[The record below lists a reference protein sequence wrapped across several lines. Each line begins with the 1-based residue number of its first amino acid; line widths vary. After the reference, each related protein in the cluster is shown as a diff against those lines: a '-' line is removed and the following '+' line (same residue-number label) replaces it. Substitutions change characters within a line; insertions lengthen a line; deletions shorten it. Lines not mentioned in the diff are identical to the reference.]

1 MAKQTKKVTPISTLR
16 AQYGRPE
23 TQFYDTGIFLL
34 NDIWG
39 GGLPTGKIIEMHSAE
54 GLGKTTIVVQMIRY
68 LISKHGLKAAFLD
81 VEGALDES
89 LRRNLG
95 VLEYENDSAD
105 APSFLYL
112 CPYTYDEV
120 SKAMNILLRG
130 VYDIIIYDSIAN
142 TSLDIDT
149 SEEEDFKISKK
160 IGQHALLQGELLKMF
175 KGRLARL
182 GKTLI
187 IINQMRANISTN
199 PMAKGPE
206 LKPAGGKV
214 LDHNFDIRTAIS
226 RVEWIFGTDQV
237 RIGAR
242 LRLTTIKNKC
252 APPYR
257 QVELELVFGRG
268 INKITTLFDVMK
280 AKGVITQKGAFFYFP
295 GCETGFQGRDRALDY
310 VRENYQ
316 ACVSLI
322 GDSSYQV
329 NIKGDKIGEGE
340 DIKTGVDADTI
351 KAFESES
358 QAEMLYAS
366 ENEQAETDDNTNE
379 QDTEDNG

>member
-1 MAKQTKKVTPISTLR
+1 MAKKVITPISTLR
-16 AQYGRPE
+16 SQYGRPE
-23 TQFYDTGIFLL
+23 TQYFDTGIFLI

-39 GGLPTGKIIEMHSAE
+39 GGLPTGKIIELHSAE
-54 GLGKTTIVVQMIRY
+54 GLGKTTIVLQICRY
-68 LISKHGLKAAFLD
+68 LISKHGLKVAFLD

-89 LRRNLG
+89 LRGNLG
-95 VLEYENDSAD
+95 VLEYENDD
-105 APSFLYL
+105 VNEPSFLYL

-120 SKAMNILLRG
+120 SKTMNILMRG
-130 VYDIIIYDSIAN
+130 GYDLIIYDSIAN
-142 TSLDIDT
+142 TSLDIDV
-149 SEEEDFKISKK
+149 SEEQDFKISKK
-160 IGQHALLQGELLKMF
+160 IGQHSLLQGELLKMF

-226 RVEWIFGTDQV
+226 RVEWLFDEASV
-237 RIGAR
+237 RVGAK

-268 INKITTLFDVMK
+268 INKITTMFEVLK
-280 AKGVITQKGAFFYFP
+280 RKGLMTQKGAFFYFP
-295 GCETGFQGRDRALDY
+295 DVATGYQGREKAIQY
-310 VRENYQ
+310 IRENY
-316 ACVSLI
+316 ALCLSYVD
-322 GDSSYQV
+322 DSSYQV
-329 NIKGDKIGEGE
+329 NIMGEQIEEGS
-340 DIKTGVDADTI
+340 DIKAGVDAETL
-351 KAFESES
+351 KSLQESGVAPVDES
-358 QAEMLYAS
+358 DLEYA
-366 ENEQAETDDNTNE
+366 DDSK
-379 QDTEDNG
+379 DSEDNEAE